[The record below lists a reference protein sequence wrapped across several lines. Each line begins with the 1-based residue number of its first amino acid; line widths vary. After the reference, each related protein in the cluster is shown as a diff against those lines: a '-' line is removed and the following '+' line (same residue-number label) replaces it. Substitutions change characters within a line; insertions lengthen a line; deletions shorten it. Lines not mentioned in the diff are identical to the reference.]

1 MCPGRIYAWRF
12 AKTTAR
18 DPLYYLLHD
27 ARTVL
32 SAPPLGDGDDTMSV
46 LVLWLSKVLW
56 GWQGVLLGLGLIAG
70 LGLLVAGIVRV
81 SCRRAGL
88 RH

>member
-1 MCPGRIYAWRF
+1 
-12 AKTTAR
+12 
-18 DPLYYLLHD
+18 
-27 ARTVL
+27 
-32 SAPPLGDGDDTMSV
+32 MSV

-70 LGLLVAGIVRV
+70 IGLLVAGIVRITCL
-81 SCRRAGL
+81 SARL